1 MVSFLFV
8 NSIISVANVYIK
20 EVVRNRDQ
28 TKELNSGKEHN
39 FTTIGIVM
47 LSLLSPGMSRTEE
60 E

>member
-28 TKELNSGKEHN
+28 TKELTVVRS
-39 FTTIGIVM
+39 TI
-47 LSLLSPGMSRTEE
+47 LPL
-60 E
+60 